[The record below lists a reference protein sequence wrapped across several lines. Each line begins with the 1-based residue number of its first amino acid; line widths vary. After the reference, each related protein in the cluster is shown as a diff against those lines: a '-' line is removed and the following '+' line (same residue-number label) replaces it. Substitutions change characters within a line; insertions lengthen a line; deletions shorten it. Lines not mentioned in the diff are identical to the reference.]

1 MVVGVGVVVVGMSM
15 VCGVLGMVGSVGRG
29 ISFVCS
35 IVGSSISTAVVS
47 RSVLAGGLGSLVSSL
62 VFTILVSGVKILVVT
77 DLAVGGLCTIMAGA
91 GLAGISGGVVGTVGS
106 VLVSVVGSSVFGGV
120 SYSISR
126 VAMSV
131 SMSMSVSVSTMS
143 MMSMSV
149 MFGSSILSVSMS
161 SSVLSVV
168 GAIAVFGVSGIVVGL
183 VVLISLVQSVVVF
196 VAINSRASVFVSGV
210 G

>member
-1 MVVGVGVVVVGMSM
+1 MVVGVGVVVVGVSM

-77 DLAVGGLCTIMAGA
+77 DLAVGGFCTIMAGA
-91 GLAGISGGVVGTVGS
+91 GLAGISSGVVGTVGS

-131 SMSMSVSVSTMS
+131 SMSVSVSTMS

-149 MFGSSILSVSMS
+149 MFGGSILSVSMS

-168 GAIAVFGVSGIVVGL
+168 GAIAVLGVSGIVVGL
-183 VVLISLVQSVVVF
+183 VVLICLVQSVVVF

-210 G
+210 